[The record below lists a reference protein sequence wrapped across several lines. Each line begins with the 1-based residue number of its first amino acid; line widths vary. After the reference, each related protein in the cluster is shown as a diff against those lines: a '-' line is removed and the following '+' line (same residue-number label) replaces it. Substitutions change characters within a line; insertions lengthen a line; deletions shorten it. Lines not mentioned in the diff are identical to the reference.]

1 MSRIIDLCKEYTTLK
16 SSDINILLNL
26 EQFLPL
32 ISETIGCDV
41 FIDCLTDDPNIAI
54 VASEYRP
61 KNSLYKNSV
70 VGMLAFREDE
80 PAAIRTLE
88 LGVPSHG
95 LKGVTQEKIAI
106 TQNVAPIR
114 NEEGKVIGVLIM
126 EKDDTNIYNREF
138 NVNVLAQTTEQ
149 LTNELV
155 NYDRNGG
162 ISTYLNDAIIYFSE
176 NGTSVYA
183 NPKARLLYENL
194 GYRDVIIGMKFE
206 NLVLGVIKVED
217 VISNDYMEFND
228 LAIGNYVLKVQYST
242 MKEHNKFMGIV
253 MLITDV
259 TEVRNKEKE
268 LILKSVAIKEIH
280 HRVKNN
286 LQTIAS
292 LLRLQSRR
300 VEDLEV
306 KKMFEES
313 INRTLSIALTHE
325 ILANN
330 GVDEVSIKEILEKLV
345 KYTLQAATL
354 GYPQIEI
361 SVIGDDFN
369 IESDTAT
376 SIALVA
382 NELLQNCYQHA
393 FKDNITGNVEIK
405 IERGQLRSKI
415 TIEDDGVGVSD
426 ENEEKYNLGLK
437 IVKSMITDKLGGN
450 FDFKSS
456 SEGTKVS
463 FTFVTE

>member
-1 MSRIIDLCKEYTTLK
+1 MSRIIELCREYTVLK
-16 SSDINILLNL
+16 PSDINILLNL

-41 FIDCLTDDPNIAI
+41 FIDCLADDPNIAI

-70 VGMLAFREDE
+70 VGMLAFRKDE

-138 NVNVLAQTTEQ
+138 NMNVLAQTTER

-162 ISTYLNDAIIYFSE
+162 ISTYLNDAIIYFNE
-176 NGTSVYA
+176 NGISVYA
-183 NPKARLLYENL
+183 NPKARMLYENL

-206 NLVLGVIKVED
+206 NLVLGKIKVED
-217 VISNDYMEFND
+217 VISNEYMEFYD

-242 MKEHNKFMGIV
+242 MKEHDKFMGIV

-300 VEDLEV
+300 VKDLEV

-345 KYTLQAATL
+345 KYTLQAATSS
-354 GYPQIEI
+354 YSQIEI
-361 SVIGDDFN
+361 SVTGDDFN

-393 FKDNITGNVEIK
+393 FSDNIAGNIVIK
-405 IERGQLRSKI
+405 IEKGQLRSKI
-415 TIEDDGVGVSD
+415 IIEDDGIGVSD

-437 IVKSMITDKLGGN
+437 IVKSMIKDKLGGN

>member
-1 MSRIIDLCKEYTTLK
+1 MSRIIELCREYTTLK
-16 SSDINILLNL
+16 SSDIKILLNL

-32 ISETIGCDV
+32 ISEILGCDV
-41 FIDCLTDDPNIAI
+41 FIDCLTGDPNKAI
-54 VASEYRP
+54 VASEFRP

-70 VGMLAFREDE
+70 VGMLAYREDE

-95 LKGVTQEKIAI
+95 LKGITQERIAI

-126 EKDDTNIYNREF
+126 EKDDTNIYNREL
-138 NVNVLAQTTEQ
+138 NMNVLAKTTEQ
-149 LTNELV
+149 LANELV

-162 ISTYLNDAIIYFSE
+162 ISTYLNDAIIYFNE
-176 NGTSVYA
+176 KGISVYA
-183 NPKARLLYENL
+183 NPKARMLYENL

-206 NLVLGVIKVED
+206 NLVLEKIKVED
-217 VISNDYMEFND
+217 VIANEYMEFND

-242 MKEHNKFMGIV
+242 MKEQNKFMGIV

-300 VEDLEV
+300 IEDLEV

-345 KYTLQAATL
+345 KYTLQAAT
-354 GYPQIEI
+354 YSQINI
-361 SVIGDDFN
+361 SIIGDDFN

-376 SIALVA
+376 SIALVV
-382 NELLQNCYQHA
+382 NELLQNCYEHA
-393 FKDNITGNVEIK
+393 FKDNMPGNVEIK
-405 IERGQLRSKI
+405 IEKGQLRSKI
-415 TIEDDGVGVSD
+415 TIEDDGIGVNKGD
-426 ENEEKYNLGLK
+426 EGKHNLGLK

-456 SEGTKVS
+456 SKGTKVT
-463 FTFVTE
+463 FTFLTE

>member
-1 MSRIIDLCKEYTTLK
+1 MSRIIELCKEYTTLK

-32 ISETIGCDV
+32 ISEIIGCDV
-41 FIDCLTDDPNIAI
+41 FIDCITSDTNKAI
-54 VASEYRP
+54 VASEFRP

-70 VGMLAFREDE
+70 VGMLAYRDDE

-88 LGVPSHG
+88 LGIPSHG
-95 LKGVTQEKIAI
+95 LKGVTQERIAI

-114 NEEGKVIGVLIM
+114 NDDGKVIGVLIM
-126 EKDDTNIYNREF
+126 EKDDTNNYNREF
-138 NVNVLAQTTEQ
+138 NMTVLAKTTEQ
-149 LTNELV
+149 LANELV
-155 NYDRNGG
+155 NYDKNGG
-162 ISTYLNDAIIYFSE
+162 ISTYINDAIIYFNE
-176 NGTSVYA
+176 NGISVYA
-183 NPKARLLYENL
+183 NSKARMLYENL
-194 GYRDVIIGMKFE
+194 GYRDVIIGMRFE
-206 NLVLGVIKVED
+206 NLVLDKIKVED
-217 VISNDYMEFND
+217 IIANEYMEFND
-228 LAIGNYVLKVQYST
+228 LSIGNYVLKVQYSI
-242 MKEHNKFMGIV
+242 MKENNKFMGIV

-330 GVDEVSIKEILEKLV
+330 GVDEVSIKKILEKLV
-345 KYTLQAATL
+345 KYTLQVATL
-354 GYPQIEI
+354 SYSQIGI
-361 SVIGDDFN
+361 TITGDDFN

-376 SIALVA
+376 SIALVV

-393 FKDNITGNVEIK
+393 FRDSIAGNVEIK
-405 IERGQLRSKI
+405 IEKGQLSSKI
-415 TIEDDGVGVSD
+415 TIEDDGIGVSKD
-426 ENEEKYNLGLK
+426 QEKHNLGLK
-437 IVKSMITDKLGGN
+437 IVKSMIADKLGGN

-456 SEGTKVS
+456 NNGTKVS
-463 FTFVTE
+463 FTFLTE